1 MDFVKFYIRKLTKA
15 HGPIAQWNV
24 FTIVTLRFQVRIT
37 DEKRFKNRER
47 KFTYETWNQDD
58 ACREIF

>member
-15 HGPIAQWNV
+15 DGPIAQWNV
-24 FTIVTLRFQVRIT
+24 FIIVTLRFQVCIT

-47 KFTYETWNQDD
+47 KFTYETWN
-58 ACREIF
+58 